1 MHCLPPSVTCFQCD
15 FRSHSGSLCVH
26 CGLRTLERMKVK
38 VIPPQASG
46 VIQESTHCYS
56 VSRESSRSSRTEVWV
71 RKCWDWITSQ
81 KVLLMQ
87 RTNEGGQTGEQADP
101 PSRMLVLRAVGT
113 VGSWEYVSIP
123 TPSTPQTNLQGQK
136 V

>member
-46 VIQESTHCYS
+46 VIQESTQ
-56 VSRESSRSSRTEVWV
+56 EASRSSRTEVWV

-101 PSRMLVLRAVGT
+101 PSRTLVHRAMSIVGF
-113 VGSWEYVSIP
+113 WEYISIP
-123 TPSTPQTNLQGQK
+123 TPSTSQTSQPAGAKGL